1 MKKMMNKTVRAT
13 VVAIIAT
20 VLFAGT
26 AMASEKAVGTIE
38 KTAEFRA
45 EALAEK
51 ALATKTVEIENNEVE
66 NFESQV
72 TFEDFEIEVVEIANE
87 VAEEVKAEVKEEAI
101 EEVEEIAEVETAA
114 EFVEEDEADMVA
126 EIANTADGAALN
138 TEVKTIDAATA
149 ATSADGVVV
158 EFGNEAKAT
167 VTTTTTTTTTTAK
180 AAATT
185 TTATTAT
192 KKVSKDVNA
201 KYLGTTAGA
210 KKAITLIG
218 DSTFRDVTKLQ
229 AAIDA
234 NNIICY
240 PTADMTKGVK
250 YMAGHNPGAMSH
262 MAGLKVGSIVRLSND
277 EGHQDYQIK
286 EIKTGSGSF
295 ASVTFNT
302 ANGVKDAW
310 TMIRTGAENAV
321 IIQYCVNGVNT
332 LHYGVAL

>member
-101 EEVEEIAEVETAA
+101 EEVEEEIAEVETAA

-158 EFGNEAKAT
+158 EFGNTA

-192 KKVSKDVNA
+192 KKVSTDVNA
-201 KYLGTTAGA
+201 KYLGTTAGT

-262 MAGLKVGSIVRLSND
+262 VAGLKVGSIVRLSND
-277 EGHQDYQIK
+277 GTYQDYQIK
-286 EIKTGSGSF
+286 EIKQGSGSF
-295 ASVTFNT
+295 ASITFNT
-302 ANGVKDAW
+302 TKGVMDAW
-310 TMIRTGAENAV
+310 TMLKAGTENAV
-321 IIQYCVNGVNT
+321 IIQYCIHGVNT
-332 LHYGVAL
+332 LHYGVAI